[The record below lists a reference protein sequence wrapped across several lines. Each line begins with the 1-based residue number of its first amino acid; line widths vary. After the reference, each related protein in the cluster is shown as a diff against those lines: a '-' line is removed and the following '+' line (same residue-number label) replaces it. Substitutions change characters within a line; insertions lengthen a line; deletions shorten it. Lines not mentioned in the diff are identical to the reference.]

1 MSSTVHAIYEK
12 GVFRPLQPV
21 GLPDNTPVEFEP
33 RVLTEP
39 PGTPP
44 AAMSEGLAK
53 VYEIL
58 GRRYS
63 SGHTDTAARHSEHQ
77 P

>member
-12 GVFRPLQPV
+12 GVFRPLEPV
-21 GLPDNTPVEFEP
+21 DLPENTPVEFEP
-33 RVLTEP
+33 RVLSEAPQTRP
-39 PGTPP
+39 P
-44 AAMSEGLAK
+44 AMSEGLAK

-63 SGHTDTAARHSEHQ
+63 SGHTDTAARHNEHQ

>member
-1 MSSTVHAIYEK
+1 MTKTLHGTVRGKIIELDEDP
-12 GVFRPLQPV
+12 GVPEGQEV
-21 GLPDNTPVEFEP
+21 TVEMT
-33 RVLTEP
+33 VL
-39 PGTPP
+39 GPP
-44 AAMSEGLAK
+44 ANTTPAMSEGLTK

-63 SGHTDTAARHSEHQ
+63 SGEPDTAERHNEHQ